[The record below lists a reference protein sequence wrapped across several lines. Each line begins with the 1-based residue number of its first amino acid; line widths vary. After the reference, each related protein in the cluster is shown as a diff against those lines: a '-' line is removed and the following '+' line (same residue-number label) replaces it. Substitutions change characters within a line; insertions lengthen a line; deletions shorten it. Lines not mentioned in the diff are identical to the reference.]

1 MFFGLLWILCF
12 PSVEPSESDEGISCS
27 VCAVTSSLSTLA
39 LLAMCSLLYLWWRGH
54 LWSAVHHL
62 FDRLF
67 DHQHATSGSSD
78 DVLDGES
85 DNNGEAS
92 SLGTQESCADR
103 QHELGLENPS
113 RSSDDDVL
121 DGNSKALAE
130 LCTTSD
136 NNGEA
141 SSLGTQE
148 NYPDPSLH
156 SYKDCVTSF
165 L

>member
-12 PSVEPSESDEGISCS
+12 PLDPRESDEGISFS
-27 VCAVTSSLSTLA
+27 VCAVTGSLSTLA
-39 LLAMCSLLYLWWRGH
+39 LLVMCSLLCRWRGC
-54 LWSAVHHL
+54 LLSAEHHL

-92 SLGTQESCADR
+92 SLGTQESYPDC
-103 QHELGLENPS
+103 QHKLDLENPS

-148 NYPDPSLH
+148 NYPDPLLH
-156 SYKDCVTSF
+156 SCKDCVTSF